1 MAMLLSLLLQ
11 AVTGLF
17 SRDDILIEG
26 PLVKYVSKQTSRTL
40 SAIHELNATV
50 LYVLIA
56 VHLAAVLGYL
66 LVKKENLIRPMFT
79 GRKPATAEIATAD
92 LPYKRSWTAAAVLA
106 VAGAVVWLVVA
117 H

>member
-40 SAIHELNATV
+40 SAIHELDAS
-50 LYVLIA
+50 
-56 VHLAAVLGYL
+56 
-66 LVKKENLIRPMFT
+66 FT
-79 GRKPATAEIATAD
+79 C
-92 LPYKRSWTAAAVLA
+92 
-106 VAGAVVWLVVA
+106 
-117 H
+117 